1 MHKGIKKCR
10 ICGNKKLIP
19 VLDLGVQV
27 MTGVF
32 PATKNEK
39 VPSFPLKLVKCD
51 EDARGN
57 FCGLLQLEHS
67 PRTSLMYGDNYGYRS
82 GLNPSMVAHLKEKV
96 RKILEVVPLKKDD
109 LVIDIGSNDGTML
122 SAYPTGNKLRLVGI
136 DPTGKKFKKYYP
148 KHVRLISNFFSAGL
162 VKKKFPGKKAKII
175 TSIAMFYDLEEPL
188 AFVKE
193 VASVLAKDGVW
204 VFEQSYMPTMLAA
217 NAYDTV
223 CHEHLE
229 YYRLKQVKWML
240 DRAGLKIIDL
250 ELNDVNG
257 GSFSVT
263 TVRKNSAYR
272 EAIEKVTQ
280 LLNSERRGKFHT
292 VEPYRAFEKRV
303 HGHKKE
309 LLTLIRG
316 LKKKGKKV
324 MAWGASTKGNVLLQF
339 CGFTIKDIPY
349 VGEVNKEKFG
359 SFTPGTK
366 IPIRS
371 ENEIK
376 AMGAEYLLV
385 LPWHFKPH
393 FMKKEEAY
401 RANGGKLIF
410 PLPTVHII

>member
-1 MHKGIKKCR
+1 MHKGIKPCR

-19 VLDLGVQV
+19 VLNLGVQV

-67 PRTSLMYGDNYGYRS
+67 PAADLMYGDNYGYRS
-82 GLNPSMVAHLKEKV
+82 GLNPSMVRHLQEKV
-96 RKILEVVPLKKDD
+96 KKILETVKLKKDD

-122 SAYPTGNKLRLVGI
+122 SAYPTESKPSLVGI

-162 VKKKFPGKKAKII
+162 VKKAFGSKKAKIV
-175 TSIAMFYDLEEPL
+175 TSIAMFYDLESPL
-188 AFVKE
+188 DFVKE
-193 VASVLAKDGVW
+193 VASVLGKDGIW
-204 VFEQSYMPTMLAA
+204 VFEQSYMPTMLAV

-229 YYRLKQVKWML
+229 YYRLKQIKWML
-240 DRAGLKIIDL
+240 DRAGLKIIGV

-263 TVRKNSAYR
+263 AAQKGSKYT
-272 EAIEKVTQ
+272 EATKEVAN
-280 LLNSERRGKFHT
+280 LLNSEKRGKLHT
-292 VEPYRAFEKRV
+292 TEPYKAFEKRV
-303 HGHKKE
+303 HAHKKE
-309 LLTLIRG
+309 LLALIRG

-324 MAWGASTKGNVLLQF
+324 MGWGASTKGNVVLQF
-339 CGFTIKDIPY
+339 CGFTVKDIPY
-349 VGEVNKEKFG
+349 VGEVNKDKYG

-371 ENEIK
+371 EDEIK

-393 FMKKEEAY
+393 FMRKEEAY
-401 RANGGKLIF
+401 RARGGKLIF
-410 PLPTVHII
+410 PLPTVHIV